1 MGGRSSHRNARVESP
16 PSRGTAGGAF
26 VKALERTEEITITV
40 TGRSSGHEIS
50 HPVWFVQEGRKLH
63 LLPVTGSESEWFKNV
78 VKTPT
83 IRLVAR
89 RATSTALAKP
99 VRDRTRVR
107 HVVET
112 FRAKYGVDEV
122 KKYYS
127 KLDVA
132 VEVPLG

>member
-1 MGGRSSHRNARVESP
+1 MARSAHRNVRAESP
-16 PSRGTAGGAF
+16 PGRRAAGGAF
-26 VKALERTEEITITV
+26 VKALERTEEITVTV
-40 TGRSSGHEIS
+40 TGRSSGCKIS
-50 HPVWFVQEGRKLH
+50 HPVWFVQEGRTLY
-63 LLPVTGSESEWFKNV
+63 LLPVTGSDSEWFKNV

-83 IRLVAR
+83 IRLAAG
-89 RATSTALAKP
+89 RATCTARAKP

-107 HVVET
+107 DVVEK

-127 KLDVA
+127 TLDVA